1 MELLLKKRYEVWD
14 SRIGQW
20 GNEEWIDITFP
31 EKLVTI
37 AWCGLPYLIW
47 LVADDLSVVYKI
59 SLSIV
64 IRLKLMSYNRI
75 R

>member
-1 MELLLKKRYEVWD
+1 MANIAEGIRSPSLISFCINTLAIDVYNPNKSYLLNLN
-14 SRIGQW
+14 IMLFC
-20 GNEEWIDITFP
+20 IF
-31 EKLVTI
+31 
-37 AWCGLPYLIW
+37 
-47 LVADDLSVVYKI
+47 YKI